1 MGDCI
6 FCGKPAGFLRRKHK
20 ECEEQEQQ
28 RQRMRAEEIE
38 QKQRMR
44 EAGRAQII
52 AEALR
57 TISGTKN
64 FVELESTINGIATA
78 ALIPETDKTDALV
91 HAWESAVERSL
102 DDSLLDRSEEQCLVD
117 FSKRFALAQ
126 IDLDKRG
133 AFTKVRKAALLRD
146 ILHGVLPPPAPMPGD
161 LAINL
166 QKNEQLV
173 WSFADVEYLEDRTRR
188 QYVGG
193 SQGVSVRIMKGVYY
207 RGGAFKGHPVEYTER
222 TRVDSGW
229 VLVTNKHIYFSGVA
243 KSLRIPYTKI
253 ITFIPF
259 ENGFGIMRDAA
270 TAKPQIFV
278 VEDGWFAYNLVTNLA
293 RL

>member
-6 FCGKPAGFLRRKHK
+6 FCGQPAGFLRRKHK

-28 RQRMRAEEIE
+28 RQRMR
-38 QKQRMR
+38 
-44 EAGRAQII
+44 EAGRAQIT
-52 AEALR
+52 AEALGA
-57 TISGTKN
+57 ISGTKD
-64 FVELESTINGIATA
+64 FVELESSINGIATA
-78 ALIPETDKTDALV
+78 ASIPESEKIDTLV
-91 HAWESAVERSL
+91 QAWESAVERSL
-102 DDSLLDRSEEQCLVD
+102 DDSLLDRSEEQRLVD
-117 FSKRFALAQ
+117 FSQQFALAQ

-146 ILHGVLPPPAPMPGD
+146 ILHGVLPPPVPLPD
-161 LAINL
+161 NLAINL
-166 QKNEQLV
+166 QKSEQLV
-173 WSFADVEYLEDRTRR
+173 WSFTDVEYLEDRTRR

-207 RGGAFKGHPVEYTER
+207 RVGAFKGHPVEYTER

-229 VLVTNKHIYFSGVA
+229 VLVTNKHIYFSGAA

-278 VEDGWFAYNLVTNLA
+278 IEDGWFAYNLVTNLA